1 MPLDHAELAAPLR
14 CRSQQAEYHS
24 ATPVAV
30 RLAAFGASSTG
41 AGTARGV
48 PGEVRHCSTHTH
60 TQWQE
65 VLRPGIPDPARGS
78 HCHNRHNRGSRN
90 KFMIA
95 FVSFQWQ

>member
-1 MPLDHAELAAPLR
+1 MPLDHAELAAPLS
-14 CRSQQAEYHS
+14 CRSPPAEYHS

-60 TQWQE
+60 TRSGRRCYVQGS
-65 VLRPGIPDPARGS
+65 LIRPGYDSVITVITAVPGI
-78 HCHNRHNRGSRN
+78 NL
-90 KFMIA
+90 
-95 FVSFQWQ
+95 